1 MAETEP
7 LAFAEYPVR
16 GCGCPCARGAPPS
29 SSWCLPAHSCFRLP
43 TPPPPLTPAQ
53 FLAELGLGEDNLGC
67 YAGGGAWRG
76 SGAVLVSRAP
86 ATGRAIARVAQ
97 ASDADYEAAFAAMQ
111 AGQRAWAETPA
122 PVRGEVVRQIGVAL
136 RAKKQALGALV
147 SLEMGKIA
155 SEGLG
160 EVQETIDT
168 CDMAC
173 GMSRTIAGQVLP
185 SERPGH
191 TLLEVWNP
199 LGHVGIVVRASA
211 PRARAA
217 ARGWRLLWGAA
228 AAGARGSG
236 GGCRAQ
242 GT

>member
-1 MAETEP
+1 MGDEP
-7 LAFAEYPVR
+7 LAFAEYP
-16 GCGCPCARGAPPS
+16 
-29 SSWCLPAHSCFRLP
+29 
-43 TPPPPLTPAQ
+43 
-53 FLAELGLGEDNLGC
+53 FLAELGLAEDNLGC
-67 YAGGGAWRG
+67 YAGHGTWLG
-76 SGAVLVSRAP
+76 SGSVLVSRAP
-86 ATGRAIARVAQ
+86 ATGRAIARIAQ
-97 ASDADYEAAFAAMQ
+97 ASDADYEAAFSAMQ

-122 PVRGEVVRQIGVAL
+122 PVRGEVVRQIGMAL

-199 LGHVGIVVRASA
+199 LGHVGIVVRD
-211 PRARAA
+211 RR
-217 ARGWRLLWGAA
+217 RRRR
-228 AAGARGSG
+228 GARGGGRVHMEDARRWQRQRAAWRGRRGASG
-236 GGCRAQ
+236 CGAALAKAARHWHRRIQRGR
-242 GT
+242 